1 MAVKKPLVLTNGEI
15 EQLQSGDTIDVQPDS
30 FQATFTS
37 TAIAGA
43 PVYVDGGTSV
53 DLAQATTSGVS
64 DAIGLAA
71 TAVTAAAT
79 GTVIFNGVVTL
90 TTAEWDAVAGTT
102 GGLTAGSKYYL
113 SDAAAGRIVEQGSIP
128 TVAGRFVVELGEA
141 LDTTDLI
148 VTIRRRIKL

>member
-15 EQLQSGDTIDVQPDS
+15 EQLQTGDTIDVQPDS
-30 FQATFTS
+30 FEATFTS

-53 DLAQATTSGVS
+53 DLSQANAAGTS
-64 DAIGLAA
+64 DTIGLSAA
-71 TAVTAAAT
+71 AVTAAAT
-79 GTVIFNGVVTL
+79 GTVIFNGLVTL

-102 GGLTAGSKYYL
+102 GGLTAGAKYYL
-113 SDAAAGRIVEQGSIP
+113 SDATAGRLVEQGSIP
-128 TVAGRFVVELGEA
+128 TVAGRFVVEIGEA

>member
-30 FQATFTS
+30 FQATFTT
-37 TAIAGA
+37 TAIAGS

-79 GTVIFNGVVTL
+79 GTVIFNGTVTL
-90 TTAEWDAVAGTT
+90 TTAEWDAVAGTV

>member
-15 EQLQSGDTIDVQPDS
+15 EQLQSGDSIDVQPDS
-30 FQATFTS
+30 FQATFTT